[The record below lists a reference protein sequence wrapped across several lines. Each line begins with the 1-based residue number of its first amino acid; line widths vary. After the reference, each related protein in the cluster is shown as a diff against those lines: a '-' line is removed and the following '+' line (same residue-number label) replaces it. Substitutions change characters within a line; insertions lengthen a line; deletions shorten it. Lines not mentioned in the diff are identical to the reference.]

1 MNQPANNLLCFDDQ
15 ISCFTL
21 SPYQWSPNLFAI
33 GQPSKII
40 LGILKLPVSEPAA
53 VYPGIISS
61 KGSFPFRKSRRMIAS
76 SGVS

>member
-21 SPYQWSPNLFAI
+21 SPYDWSHNLCAI

-40 LGILKLPVSEPAA
+40 LGTFKLPVSRVLVVFVEPPLIRAFL
-53 VYPGIISS
+53 IS
-61 KGSFPFRKSRRMIAS
+61 GRVGERLL
-76 SGVS
+76 